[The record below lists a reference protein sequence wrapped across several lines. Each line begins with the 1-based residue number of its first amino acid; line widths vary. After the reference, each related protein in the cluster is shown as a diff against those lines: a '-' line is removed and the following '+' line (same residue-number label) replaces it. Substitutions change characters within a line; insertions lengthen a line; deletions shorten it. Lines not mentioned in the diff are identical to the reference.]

1 MVILTLCHAAFRF
14 RDGDTYVISS
24 ARETTWARWD
34 PKALKVGK
42 PEVQVRQAASQCP
55 EVAGFKVDRQH
66 HRPQR
71 EILYPTINPYRE
83 STHQFAWNNIATDK
97 TYNLMLVQR
106 FDGTK
111 MLSNIIEAV
120 NARGSALGTNH

>member
-55 EVAGFKVDRQH
+55 EAAGFKVDRLHDGPKEKSRIQ
-66 HRPQR
+66 Q
-71 EILYPTINPYRE
+71 L
-83 STHQFAWNNIATDK
+83 THTEYSSIPLEQYCN
-97 TYNLMLVQR
+97 
-106 FDGTK
+106 
-111 MLSNIIEAV
+111 
-120 NARGSALGTNH
+120 